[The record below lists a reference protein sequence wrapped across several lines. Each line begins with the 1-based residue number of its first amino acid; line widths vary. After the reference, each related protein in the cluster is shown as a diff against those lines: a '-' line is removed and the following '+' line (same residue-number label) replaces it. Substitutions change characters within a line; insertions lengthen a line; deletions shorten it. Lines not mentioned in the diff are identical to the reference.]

1 MNAGSPDACSPK
13 KPGWPPV
20 ARLGLADIAALR
32 DLEQLCFSYHWSEAQ
47 FKLGLERGAFHFLGT
62 KDQGRLTAYVAFS
75 AVAGEMEILNLGAH
89 PDYRRQGL
97 ATNLLCAVLH
107 ICRKMGIETGYLDV
121 KPSNLP
127 AIALYEKLGFTC
139 YGRRKNYYPDT
150 GESALLYRY
159 DFPHPGAD
167 AAKPQSASKESD

>member
-1 MNAGSPDACSPK
+1 
-13 KPGWPPV
+13 
-20 ARLGLADIAALR
+20 LGLADIEALR
-32 DLEQLCFSYHWSEAQ
+32 DLERLCFSYHWSEAQ
-47 FKLGLERGAFHFLGT
+47 FKLGLERGVFHFLGT
-62 KDQGRLTAYVAFS
+62 KDQGRLTAYAAFS
-75 AVAGEMEILNLGAH
+75 AVAGEMEILNLGVQ

-121 KPSNLP
+121 KSSNLP
-127 AIALYEKLGFTC
+127 AIALYEKIGFVC

-159 DFPHPGAD
+159 DFSKPGTD
-167 AAKPQSASKESD
+167 TPEPQSES